1 MLRELEKKNTI
12 QEAWLDHP
20 GTTLDIVWKKEV
32 KADVRTAELRSV
44 ANNRGISLDELIG
57 KRRDASFKS
66 FASGRGW
73 YRGDEVDRLS
83 EEEAA
88 VIADR
93 MICRAALKAPT
104 IADKPASFKAAIT
117 NVIREQLPS
126 CTSTQCKEDCRKKL
140 VEIAHQSL
148 NDQEFNAL
156 MEAQKQGPRPLDGE
170 Q

>member
-1 MLRELEKKNTI
+1 LTSFGKKKTKPPSE
-12 QEAWLDHP
+12 QRSFHPWRTTAAYHLD
-20 GTTLDIVWKKEV
+20 D
-32 KADVRTAELRSV
+32 
-44 ANNRGISLDELIG
+44 LIG